1 MLENI
6 VDNLR
11 INSQPKRKDTPFQ
24 INEII
29 YDDAIIK
36 QVKKS
41 NVQPTQKIPYCIL
54 ICIIDTPIIAS
65 QFFI

>member
-41 NVQPTQKIPYCIL
+41 NVYNRHKKYL
-54 ICIIDTPIIAS
+54 VVYLYA
-65 QFFI
+65 

>member
-24 INEII
+24 INVII
-29 YDDAIIK
+29 YDDAIMK

-41 NVQPTQKIPYCIL
+41 MYNRHKKYL
-54 ICIIDTPIIAS
+54 IVYLYA
-65 QFFI
+65 